1 MSAAI
6 VDITNRDVADVLT
19 SPLALSIWE
28 LVRRFTRPCT
38 VDEISVLAHCDPA
51 KAQSTLDLLAAAG
64 LLEKLPIRAER
75 RTTTYR
81 SRHEAIVVSYDP
93 DDAAHLALARH
104 FSDRVLAAGRES
116 IAAFYANEGNR
127 VSKAPLRWRHR
138 SYCSA
143 ALKPEHIDELKRMV
157 RQIHDYMIS
166 VQAEIRNIDATQ
178 PQDCNF
184 QIMIEAVPSDPPTLP
199 MPQLY
204 LVGRDR
210 AKEVAERSA
219 STGMHPLSPRE
230 RQVAALL
237 ASGQTRPEI
246 AAALGVSLNTVATIG
261 KRIYAKLGVKR
272 RAELASRLRSS

>member
-6 VDITNRDVADVLT
+6 VDIANRDVADVLT

-64 LLEKLPIRAER
+64 LLGKAADPRGAPDHDLPQQ
-75 RTTTYR
+75 
-81 SRHEAIVVSYDP
+81 
-93 DDAAHLALARH
+93 ARGH
-104 FSDRVLAAGRES
+104 RPLVRPGGCGAPGAGSPVQRPGARRES
-116 IAAFYANEGNR
+116 IAAFYANEGDR

-184 QIMIEAVPSDPPTLP
+184 QIMIEAVPTDPPTLP

-204 LVGRDR
+204 VVGRDR
-210 AKEVAERSA
+210 AREVAERSA